1 MDQLSREVD
10 ALEAELRAG
19 GDVSEVEELLRRGA
33 LTAQRLDQLA
43 VIADRLANRVR
54 ARVIAGCL
62 ERLGVNPSP

>member
-43 VIADRLANRVR
+43 AIADRLASRVR
-54 ARVIAGCL
+54 GRVIAGCL
-62 ERLGVNPSP
+62 ERLGVNPS

>member
-43 VIADRLANRVR
+43 AIADRLANRVR

-62 ERLGVNPSP
+62 DRLGVNPS

>member
-1 MDQLSREVD
+1 MDQLSREVE

-33 LTAQRLDQLA
+33 LAAQRLDQLA
-43 VIADRLANRVR
+43 AIADRLANRVR

-62 ERLGVNPSP
+62 DRLGVNPSP